1 MPLSNSEYETLAAF
15 RFRLRR
21 FLNFSEQAAA
31 AVGITQQQ
39 YQALLAVRAH
49 EGPEPL
55 TISELAERMQIR
67 HHSAVGMVD
76 RLEQQAMVRRA
87 HLESDRRKVGIHL
100 TPGGRRVFEKL
111 ASVHRAELRRIGPDF
126 GRFMRHFAGPV

>member
-1 MPLSNSEYETLAAF
+1 MRCQRRPGRLQMPLSHSEYETLAAF

-31 AVGITQQQ
+31 AVGLTQQQ

-76 RLEQQAMVRRA
+76 RLEQQAMVRRC
-87 HLESDRRKVGIHL
+87 LL
-100 TPGGRRVFEKL
+100 Y
-111 ASVHRAELRRIGPDF
+111 
-126 GRFMRHFAGPV
+126 